1 MGKSMIFDCPHCQQ
15 KIEIDDQWIG
25 HKLQCPSCGN
35 EIIIEKE
42 NPQESAEPAELSV
55 ISESIE
61 ADPTSGKK
69 RKYGLKRLLLGLGIL
84 AGVAVLCIIVYF
96 AIFIPHQKNTQLQRF
111 KDNFTEQYRDTL
123 RDPNS
128 LMIDWKTSCMSD
140 DGNKFWSIA
149 LIRAKNA
156 MGGYADPVLMKI
168 YGKKPLAQN
177 SPYSFYRLTIKS
189 HPLMHVK
196 DITFKSFQE
205 YESGQLKKMLQ
216 VMDRMIQKAVAEAQK
231 NLTLIVVPSTK
242 INQQIDFDYERRR
255 LRGYLEAIYQSQLM
269 ILEYYQKDSDY
280 LFYTVAMTSEVP
292 NLVKKLAEL
301 EMLGNDAKKRLDTVL
316 TQISELERKQKLR
329 RQEEERKQ
337 ELRRKEE
344 RRKREWEKHVDSYE
358 YLKKM
363 MVDEASSFFRQK
375 HNWKKP
381 SDMLVTRYQNLVSS
395 LFPQIRRHYLQIYFL
410 EQKFNTIPKE
420 GKSESDMIRLTA
432 LRQALKEERG
442 KYDDCLGK
450 LLSGIHCSDPKCQ
463 CRKERLSL
471 QVIPIDFSS
480 SKYDDVMF
488 RKESKNERGQTS
500 SQTNPSRNRR
510 VFRRR
515 GR

>member
-25 HKLQCPSCGN
+25 QKLQCPSCGN

-61 ADPTSGKK
+61 ADPPSGKK

-84 AGVAVLCIIVYF
+84 AGVAVLGIIVYF

-111 KDNFTEQYRDTL
+111 KDNFAEQYRDTL

-168 YGKKPLAQN
+168 YGKKPLEQN
-177 SPYSFYRLTIKS
+177 SPYSFYQMTIKN
-189 HPLMHVK
+189 HPFMHVK

-205 YESGQLKKMLQ
+205 YENGQLKKMLQ
-216 VMDRMIQKAVAEAQK
+216 FMDRMIQKAVAEAQK
-231 NLTLIVVPSTK
+231 NLALIVVPSKKT
-242 INQQIDFDYERRR
+242 NQQIDFDYERLR
-255 LRGYLEAIYQSQLM
+255 LRGYLEAIYQSQLT
-269 ILEYYQKDSDY
+269 IQLYYEKDPDY
-280 LFYTVAMTSEVP
+280 LFYNSVMTGEVP

-316 TQISELERKQKLR
+316 SQISELERKQKLR
-329 RQEEERKQ
+329 RQEEERKL
-337 ELRRKEE
+337 ELRLKEE
-344 RRKREWEKHVDSYE
+344 RRQREWERHVASYE
-358 YLKKM
+358 NLKKK
-363 MVDEASSFFRQK
+363 MVFEASYFFSQK
-375 HNWKKP
+375 HHFNKP
-381 SDMLVTRYQNLVSS
+381 NDMLVSRYQNLVSS

-471 QVIPIDFSS
+471 QVIPFDFSS
-480 SKYDDVMF
+480 SQYDDVMF
-488 RKESKNERGQTS
+488 RKGSKNERGQTS
-500 SQTNPSRNRR
+500 SETNTSRNRR